1 MSVIACHHVSSPLIL
16 QESVDTPGHCLLMLI
31 CQKLVLYIKDLLC
44 FLFQES
50 ADSTTFTTTLS
61 MLNNVSWF
69 LRLQKE
75 YPPTNKQLLSEALCF

>member
-1 MSVIACHHVSSPLIL
+1 MFLLVTLPAPEQGRTDHTLP
-16 QESVDTPGHCLLMLI
+16 QRCLWGF
-31 CQKLVLYIKDLLC
+31 YEPTYSLL
-44 FLFQES
+44 
-50 ADSTTFTTTLS
+50 TTLS